1 MKTLKVKRK
10 KEKKRNVDLYRSASG
25 MILAAKNG
33 KQTPSDLNIESY
45 LCFTDVQKKTLAGIG
60 LATHSASPDQVVF
73 CLSEFGIF

>member
-1 MKTLKVKRK
+1 MGIWVKSIWEFFTKWQLLCESKFMKTLKVKRK

-45 LCFTDVQKKTLAGIG
+45 LCFTDV
-60 LATHSASPDQVVF
+60 
-73 CLSEFGIF
+73 